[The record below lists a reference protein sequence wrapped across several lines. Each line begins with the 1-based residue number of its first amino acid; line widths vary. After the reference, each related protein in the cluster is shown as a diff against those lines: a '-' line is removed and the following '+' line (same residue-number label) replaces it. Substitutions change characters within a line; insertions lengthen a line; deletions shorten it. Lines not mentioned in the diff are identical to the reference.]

1 VTLQTTRSEIVKE
14 SSSKETL
21 LGADGVRAIA
31 CLMVVFSHLFQ
42 RLSFDDQS
50 PLMQDI
56 QVFFLKGSFG
66 VSVFFVLSG
75 MLLAYPFWKR
85 YLASKPFPDI
95 TVFIRRRAARIV
107 PGFYASLLVS
117 FVVAFYFIKDLQYP
131 WVRLLSGLTFTSAFH
146 YITFFPSDLNGPL
159 WSIGFEVVCY
169 VLLPLAMLGLF
180 AFKKRSIGFALI
192 YWLIILGFV
201 LLINQVVITYF
212 VPGNENRGWQYGIIG
227 GAKFWMP
234 HYNPIG
240 FFTQYSLGVLAAGFI
255 AAWKSYRNKQ
265 HWFFDVIA
273 LASFFAL
280 GLLLWLRRYPAEHD
294 MSFGFQ
300 GQPYFFPLFPG
311 LVAILLATLPFS
323 YVVGRVLDNPLA
335 KYTAK
340 VSFGLYIWHYLL
352 LELIRLTY
360 DSKWSYFGI
369 KNLGIHL
376 LFSATALLLAYIVAT
391 LSYYFIEKPFLDR

>member
-1 VTLQTTRSEIVKE
+1 M
-14 SSSKETL
+14 L

-50 PLMQDI
+50 SFMQDI

-75 MLLAYPFWKR
+75 MLLAYPFWQR
-85 YLASKPFPDI
+85 YLAGKAFPDMA
-95 TVFIRRRAARIV
+95 VYIRRRAARIV
-107 PGFYASLLVS
+107 PGFYA
-117 FVVAFYFIKDLQYP
+117 
-131 WVRLLSGLTFTSAFH
+131 RLLSGLTFTSAFH

-180 AFKKRSIGFALI
+180 AFRKRSIWFALI
-192 YWLIILGFV
+192 YWVIILGLV
-201 LLINQVVITYF
+201 LLINQVVITYL

-234 HYNPIG
+234 QYNPVG
-240 FFTQYSLGVLAAGFI
+240 FFSQYSLGVLAAGFI
-255 AAWKSYRNKQ
+255 AAWKRYTNKK
-265 HWFFDVIA
+265 HWFFDVIS
-273 LASFFAL
+273 LASFVTL

-323 YVVGRVLDNPLA
+323 YVVGRWLDNPLA

-352 LELIRLTY
+352 LELIRLFY
-360 DSKWSYFGI
+360 APSFSYFGI
-369 KNLGIHL
+369 KSLGTHL
-376 LFSATALLLAYIVAT
+376 TFSVVVLVLAYFMAT
-391 LSYYFIEKPFLDR
+391 LSYYLIEKPFLTSKVKT